1 MARDPRCDIQLEP
14 VRIGP
19 VMTKSCFTESR
30 IMGEL
35 RPTEVGM
42 PVPALCREHGISSA
56 LR

>member
-1 MARDPRCDIQLEP
+1 MARDPRCDIPLEP
-14 VRIGP
+14 IRIGP
-19 VMTKSCFTESR
+19 VMKKSRFTESR

-35 RPTEVGM
+35 RPAEGGM